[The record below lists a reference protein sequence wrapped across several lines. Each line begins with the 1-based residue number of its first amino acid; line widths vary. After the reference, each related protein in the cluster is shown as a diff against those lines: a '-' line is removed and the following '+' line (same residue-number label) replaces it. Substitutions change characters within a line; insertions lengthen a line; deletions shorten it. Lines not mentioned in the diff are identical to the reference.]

1 MFDFFR
7 RHTAKEL
14 IEQANET
21 YGLPEPV
28 KVPTMPEPKKKTNQE
43 YYRVG
48 YNSVDQMTTLTLMGD
63 NGFSMTL
70 SLNKSGCE
78 QMIRMIRATYDNGT
92 ESTS

>member
-7 RHTAKEL
+7 RRTAKEL

-28 KVPTMPEPKKKTNQE
+28 KVPTMPETKKKINQE

-48 YNSVDQMTTLTLMGD
+48 YNSVDHVTRLIIKKD

-70 SLNKSGCE
+70 SLNKSACE
-78 QMIRMIRATYDNGT
+78 QMIRMIRATYDDGT
-92 ESTS
+92 ESAS